1 MSRWF
6 SEKLIENHINA
17 LNTFD
22 DNATPEIF
30 QQIFGEHVYKHL
42 WEKYTR
48 MGGFICTVYRYLTAH
63 GHDTTVSLTLYED
76 SDTRNLLWLIDQYA
90 REAVMAKN

>member
-1 MSRWF
+1 MSWRDQF
-6 SEKLIENHINA
+6 YASIIGDHIEL

-30 QQIFGEHVYKHL
+30 QQIFGKHVYKHL

-48 MGGFICTVYRYLTAH
+48 MGGFICTVYRYLDD
-63 GHDTTVSLTLYED
+63 G
-76 SDTRNLLWLIDQYA
+76 N
-90 REAVMAKN
+90 REKLCEYLNTQGK

>member
-1 MSRWF
+1 MSYTIQTRVVTTVDVKFSSFMIGSSF
-6 SEKLIENHINA
+6 SERIGPLVKRCI
-17 LNTFD
+17 
-22 DNATPEIF
+22 
-30 QQIFGEHVYKHL
+30 
-42 WEKYTR
+42 
-48 MGGFICTVYRYLTAH
+48 LTAH

>member
-48 MGGFICTVYRYLTAH
+48 MGGFICTVYRYLDD
-63 GHDTTVSLTLYED
+63 G
-76 SDTRNLLWLIDQYA
+76 N
-90 REAVMAKN
+90 REKLCEYLNNQGE

>member
-1 MSRWF
+1 MLNEYGQPLWQISHHYEIH
-6 SEKLIENHINA
+6 SSHIE
-17 LNTFD
+17 LLTPFD

-48 MGGFICTVYRYLTAH
+48 MGGFICTVYRYLDD
-63 GHDTTVSLTLYED
+63 GNRKKLCEYLNNQGE
-76 SDTRNLLWLIDQYA
+76 
-90 REAVMAKN
+90 

>member
-6 SEKLIENHINA
+6 SERLIDNHINM

-22 DNATPEIF
+22 DNATLEIF
-30 QQIFGEHVYKHL
+30 RQIFGEHVYKHL

-48 MGGFICTVYRYLTAH
+48 MGGFICTVYRYL
-63 GHDTTVSLTLYED
+63 DD
-76 SDTRNLLWLIDQYA
+76 NN
-90 REAVMAKN
+90 REKLCEYLNSQGESK